1 MESSKKLITIFLS
14 TVLLFGCGPSPEE
27 IAEQERE
34 QERLA
39 EEARLLEQK
48 KAELEA
54 LGNWRFGFYIDE
66 FGDETNEAFIS
77 QTVRGTFSNTAT
89 SGADLV
95 VGMYISIDDDGNVY
109 SIDDDGNVYQPFF
122 RLYERDRRNP
132 IIGDN
137 YGWGQSNNLACK
149 VKLPDNEIDRHI
161 LHQSEGDDYF
171 TMSPSSNVNTLLRN
185 MINRESYGFEQA
197 GTAQA
202 FLDDLASVRN
212 LFETVLVG
220 EDKVSFACES
230 INTESLYGGIHKYQ
244 FRFDFRGY
252 KKALDCY
259 RYRNSC
265 EAFWDIQLYN
275 VPMMS
280 K

>member
-1 MESSKKLITIFLS
+1 MKKLITIFLS
-14 TVLLFGCGPSPEE
+14 TVLLFGCGPSPE
-27 IAEQERE
+27 E

-66 FGDETNEAFIS
+66 FGDKTNEAFIS

-109 SIDDDGNVYQPFF
+109 SIDDDGNLYQPFF
-122 RLYERDRRNP
+122 RLYERDKRNP

-161 LHQSEGDDYF
+161 LYQSEGDDYF
-171 TMSPSSNVNTLLRN
+171 TISPSSNVHTLLRN
-185 MINRESYGFEQA
+185 MINREQAGIAQA

-202 FLDDLASVRN
+202 YLDDIARVRN

-230 INTESLYGGIHKYQ
+230 INTDKYQ
-244 FRFDFRGY
+244 FKFDFRGY

-265 EAFWDIQLYN
+265 EAFWDLQTSFKQS
-275 VPMMS
+275 MS